1 MSRARLVVTA
11 VLVEGRS
18 RSEVARTYGM
28 SRRWV
33 GELVARY
40 QAEGEQ
46 GLQPRSRRPRRSPT
60 QVPVELEERIVRLRK
75 QLDDAG
81 LDAGAA
87 TIAAH
92 LARAG
97 IDPPAVATIWRV
109 LTRRGLIVPQ
119 PHKRPRASYI
129 RFVADQPN
137 QRWQAD

>member
-1 MSRARLVVTA
+1 
-11 VLVEGRS
+11 
-18 RSEVARTYGM
+18 M

-40 QAEGEQ
+40 QADGEA
-46 GLQPRSRRPRRSPT
+46 GLQPRSRRPHRSPT

-97 IDPPAVATIWRV
+97 T
-109 LTRRGLIVPQ
+109 GL
-119 PHKRPRASYI
+119 
-129 RFVADQPN
+129 
-137 QRWQAD
+137 RWWS